1 MKKAVTLVLAAL
13 LVFSL
18 AACGGG
24 TSSSSSAAAGS
35 TPASTPEST
44 PASTPDS
51 TVSISDEAPG
61 GDDTATTLVLGTSA
75 DYPPF
80 EYVDENGEFA
90 GFDIELIQEIS
101 RRMDLEVEIQ
111 DMPFDSLLA
120 AVQEGKIDL
129 SISAFN
135 YDEERDQSVDFTEPY
150 YIAEDAI
157 LVAEEFAGTIDAPEQ
172 LADYVVGTQTGTTQD
187 GWVTE
192 NLVDAGLMDE
202 ANLFRYER
210 IDQAA
215 LDLQAGRIDAIL
227 MESVVART
235 LAEDMGGLKIVYE
248 GEVSSGPVNI
258 VIPEGDAELQEALNE
273 VIAELQEEGFIEDLI
288 VEHMQ

>member
-1 MKKAVTLVLAAL
+1 MKRTTLTLIVLLLVLVLAA
-13 LVFSL
+13 
-18 AACGGG
+18 CQQ
-24 TSSSSSAAAGS
+24 
-35 TPASTPEST
+35 
-44 PASTPDS
+44 
-51 TVSISDEAPG
+51 G
-61 GDDTATTLVLGTSA
+61 GDDSHLAEIREAGKMVVGTSA

-90 GFDIELIQEIS
+90 GFDIELIQEIG

-215 LDLQAGRIDAIL
+215 LDLKAGRIDAIL

-235 LAEDMGGLKIVYE
+235 LAEDMGGLKVVFE
-248 GEVSSGPVNI
+248 GQVSSGPVNI

-273 VIAELQEEGFIEDLI
+273 VIAELQEEGFIDELI

>member
-1 MKKAVTLVLAAL
+1 MKRTTLTLIVLLLVLVLAA
-13 LVFSL
+13 
-18 AACGGG
+18 CQQ
-24 TSSSSSAAAGS
+24 
-35 TPASTPEST
+35 
-44 PASTPDS
+44 
-51 TVSISDEAPG
+51 G
-61 GDDTATTLVLGTSA
+61 GDDSHLAEIREAGKMVVGTSA

-90 GFDIELIQEIS
+90 GFDIELIQEIG

-150 YIAEDAI
+150 YFAEDAI

-235 LAEDMGGLKIVYE
+235 LAEDMGGLKVVFE
-248 GEVSSGPVNI
+248 GQVSSGPVNI

-273 VIAELQEEGFIEDLI
+273 VIAELQEEGFIDELI

>member
-1 MKKAVTLVLAAL
+1 MKRTTLTLIVLLIVL
-13 LVFSL
+13 LM
-18 AACGGG
+18 AGCQQGG
-24 TSSSSSAAAGS
+24 TDNHLAEIQEAGKM
-35 TPASTPEST
+35 
-44 PASTPDS
+44 
-51 TVSISDEAPG
+51 V
-61 GDDTATTLVLGTSA
+61 VGTSA

-90 GFDIELIQEIS
+90 GFDMALIQEIG
-101 RRMDLEVEIQ
+101 RRMELEVEIQ

-150 YIAEDAI
+150 YYAEDAI
-157 LVAEEFAGTIDAPEQ
+157 LVAESFSGTIDSPEQ
-172 LADYVVGTQTGTTQD
+172 LAEYVVGAQTGTTQD

-192 NLVDAGLMDE
+192 NLVDAGLMPAE
-202 ANLFRYER
+202 NLFRYER

-227 MESVVART
+227 MESVVARS

-248 GEVSSGPVNI
+248 GQVSSGPVNI
-258 VIPEGDAELQEALNE
+258 VIPEGDTELKEALDE
-273 VIAELQEEGFIEDLI
+273 VIAELQEEGFIDQLI
-288 VEHMQ
+288 VEYMQ

>member
-1 MKKAVTLVLAAL
+1 LEAVPPFTIIKGKKTMKRTTLTLIVLLLVLVLAA
-13 LVFSL
+13 
-18 AACGGG
+18 CQQ
-24 TSSSSSAAAGS
+24 
-35 TPASTPEST
+35 
-44 PASTPDS
+44 
-51 TVSISDEAPG
+51 G
-61 GDDTATTLVLGTSA
+61 GDDSHLAEIREAGKMVVGTSA

-90 GFDIELIQEIS
+90 GFDIELIQEIG

-235 LAEDMGGLKIVYE
+235 LAEDMGGLKVVFE
-248 GEVSSGPVNI
+248 GQVSSGPVNI

-273 VIAELQEEGFIEDLI
+273 VIAELQEEGFIDELI

>member
-1 MKKAVTLVLAAL
+1 MKRTTLTLIVLLLVLVLAA
-13 LVFSL
+13 
-18 AACGGG
+18 CQQ
-24 TSSSSSAAAGS
+24 
-35 TPASTPEST
+35 
-44 PASTPDS
+44 
-51 TVSISDEAPG
+51 G
-61 GDDTATTLVLGTSA
+61 GDDSHLAEIREAGKMVVGTSA

-90 GFDIELIQEIS
+90 GFDIELIQEIG

-235 LAEDMGGLKIVYE
+235 LAEDMGGLKVVFE
-248 GEVSSGPVNI
+248 GQVSSGPVNI

-273 VIAELQEEGFIEDLI
+273 VIAELQEEGFIDELI

>member
-1 MKKAVTLVLAAL
+1 MKHTLITLIAL
-13 LVFSL
+13 LLILLLTACQQGGAEGHL
-18 AACGGG
+18 AEIQE
-24 TSSSSSAAAGS
+24 AGKM
-35 TPASTPEST
+35 
-44 PASTPDS
+44 
-51 TVSISDEAPG
+51 V
-61 GDDTATTLVLGTSA
+61 VGTSA

-90 GFDIELIQEIS
+90 GFDIALIQEIG
-101 RRMDLEVEIQ
+101 RRMDLEIELQ

-120 AVQEGKIDL
+120 AVQEDKIDL

-150 YIAEDAI
+150 YFAEDAI
-157 LVAEEFAGTIDAPEQ
+157 LVAEGFAGTIDAPEQ
-172 LADYVVGTQTGTTQD
+172 LADLIVGAQTGTTQD

-192 NLVDAGLMDE
+192 NLVDAGLMDG

-227 MESVVART
+227 MESVVARS
-235 LAEDMGGLKIVYE
+235 LAEDMGGLKVVYE

-273 VIAELQEEGFIEDLI
+273 VIAELHEEGFIDDLI
-288 VEHMQ
+288 VEYMQ

>member
-1 MKKAVTLVLAAL
+1 MKRTTLTLIVLLLVLVLAA
-13 LVFSL
+13 
-18 AACGGG
+18 CQQ
-24 TSSSSSAAAGS
+24 
-35 TPASTPEST
+35 
-44 PASTPDS
+44 
-51 TVSISDEAPG
+51 G
-61 GDDTATTLVLGTSA
+61 GDDSHLAEIREAGKMVVGTSA

-90 GFDIELIQEIS
+90 GFDIELIQEIG

-215 LDLQAGRIDAIL
+215 LDLKAGRIDAIL

-273 VIAELQEEGFIEDLI
+273 VIAELQEEGFIDELI

>member
-1 MKKAVTLVLAAL
+1 MKRTTLTLIAL
-13 LVFSL
+13 LLILLL
-18 AACGGG
+18 AACQQGGAEG
-24 TSSSSSAAAGS
+24 HLAEIQDAGKM
-35 TPASTPEST
+35 
-44 PASTPDS
+44 
-51 TVSISDEAPG
+51 V
-61 GDDTATTLVLGTSA
+61 VGTSA

-90 GFDIELIQEIS
+90 GFDMALIQEIG
-101 RRMDLEVEIQ
+101 RRMELEVEIQ

-150 YIAEDAI
+150 YFAEDAI
-157 LVAEEFAGTIDAPEQ
+157 LVAEGFADAIDAPEQ
-172 LADYVVGTQTGTTQD
+172 LAGYVVGTQTGTTQD

-227 MESVVART
+227 MESVVARS
-235 LAEDMGGLKIVYE
+235 LAEDMGGLKVVYE

-273 VIAELQEEGFIEDLI
+273 VIAELQEEGFIDDLI
-288 VEHMQ
+288 VAYMQ

>member
-1 MKKAVTLVLAAL
+1 MKRTTLTLIVLLLVLL
-13 LVFSL
+13 LAGCQQGGADTHL
-18 AACGGG
+18 AQMQE
-24 TSSSSSAAAGS
+24 AGKM
-35 TPASTPEST
+35 
-44 PASTPDS
+44 
-51 TVSISDEAPG
+51 V
-61 GDDTATTLVLGTSA
+61 VGTSA

-90 GFDIELIQEIS
+90 GFDMALIEEIGN
-101 RRMDLEVEIQ
+101 RMELEVEIQ
-111 DMPFDSLLA
+111 DMSFDSLLA
-120 AVQEGKIDL
+120 AVQEEKIDL

-150 YIAEDAI
+150 YYAEDAV
-157 LVAEEFAGTIDAPEQ
+157 LVAESFSGAIDEPEQ

-192 NLVDAGLMDE
+192 NLVDAGLMPE
-202 ANLFRYER
+202 ENLFRYER

-227 MESVVART
+227 MESVVARS

-248 GEVSSGPVNI
+248 GQVSSGPVNI

-273 VIAELQEEGFIEDLI
+273 VIADLQEEGFIDELI
-288 VEHMQ
+288 VEYMQ

>member
-1 MKKAVTLVLAAL
+1 MKRTMLTLIVLLLVLVLAA
-13 LVFSL
+13 
-18 AACGGG
+18 CQQ
-24 TSSSSSAAAGS
+24 
-35 TPASTPEST
+35 
-44 PASTPDS
+44 
-51 TVSISDEAPG
+51 G
-61 GDDTATTLVLGTSA
+61 GDDSHLAEIQGAGKMVVGTSA

-80 EYVDENGEFA
+80 EYVNENGEFA
-90 GFDIELIQEIS
+90 GFDMDLIQEIG

-150 YIAEDAI
+150 YFAEDAI

-187 GWVTE
+187 GWVKE
-192 NLVDAGLMDE
+192 NLVDAWLMDE

>member
-1 MKKAVTLVLAAL
+1 MRRTSLTLIVLL
-13 LVFSL
+13 LILLL
-18 AACGGG
+18 AGCQQGGAEG
-24 TSSSSSAAAGS
+24 HLAEIQDAGKM
-35 TPASTPEST
+35 
-44 PASTPDS
+44 
-51 TVSISDEAPG
+51 V
-61 GDDTATTLVLGTSA
+61 VGTSA

-80 EYVDENGEFA
+80 EYVDASGEFA
-90 GFDIELIQEIS
+90 GFDMDLIQEIG
-101 RRMDLEVEIQ
+101 RRMDLEIEIQ

-135 YDEERDQSVDFTEPY
+135 YDEERDLSVDFTEPY
-150 YIAEDAI
+150 YFAEDAI
-157 LVAEEFAGTIDAPEQ
+157 LVGEAFADAIDAPEQ
-172 LADYVVGTQTGTTQD
+172 LAGYVVGTQTGTTQD

-227 MESVVART
+227 MESVVARS
-235 LAEDMGGLKIVYE
+235 LAEDMGGLKVVFE

-258 VIPEGDAELQEALNE
+258 VIPEGDADLQEALNE
-273 VIAELQEEGFIEDLI
+273 VIAELQEEGFIDDLI